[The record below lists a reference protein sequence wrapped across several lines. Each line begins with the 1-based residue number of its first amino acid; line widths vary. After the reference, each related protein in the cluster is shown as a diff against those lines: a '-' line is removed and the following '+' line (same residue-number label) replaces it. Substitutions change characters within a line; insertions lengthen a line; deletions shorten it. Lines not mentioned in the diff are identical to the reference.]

1 MKRRVSTL
9 MLAAAAAMPLRLA
22 AAQTPPAPAP
32 APAPQGSEPPQ
43 DPVPQPP
50 PPPPVPQPVDETK
63 AAAEI
68 LRQRLGLKPGPQ
80 GQPPPGPP
88 PKPPEPDPEQPDP
101 AANAGPDTPQDP
113 RPPAQGQPPVA
124 PGTAPALQDPEVP
137 QPVPQD
143 PVKAAA
149 DAIRRMLPT
158 AKPPAAAPMPTA
170 AGTPEPV
177 APATPDQPPPQAP
190 VIPQPLPRHAV
201 HGVLSTF
208 YRLRNGAGDTDQDV
222 VARLNLNVGDAE
234 RDDWTLHFSA
244 RALGDL
250 DGRRSQAF
258 GGLFHD
264 TGSDVT
270 ANVFAAHFDAHRLG
284 HLRLLRIGRQD
295 LDETP
300 VPLSFDGLRA
310 DSEYFGKA
318 RVSFSGYAGVP
329 VHQWEASRRNDSVFG
344 LATGFVPWDHA
355 RIRLDF
361 MSIRDEF
368 FAIQQRDDVMGLRWW
383 QNLQNV
389 QLHGLHNWRDGKPRD
404 NHVGA
409 RGTFGLPMI
418 FQLDYRELSSTQRA
432 AVTELD
438 PFVAIGLEYL
448 PFRQLDAGVSYD
460 LADDYTIGIGGQVR
474 RLHDSD
480 RVSAFNREFERLH
493 ADFSVRNLGI
503 RGLTLSFSG
512 SVWDAGDERFRT
524 LTGDLEYRPNAD
536 LRMMLGSS
544 YDLFRFDT
552 FEARERLHVR
562 SFYLRSDYRID
573 RSLRLDASY
582 EHNRDDE
589 DTFHSFRLGLTWTF

>member
-88 PKPPEPDPEQPDP
+88 PKPPEPDPEHPDP

-208 YRLRNGAGDTDQDV
+208 YRLRNGAGDTDQDL
-222 VARLNLNVGDAE
+222 VARLNLNVGD
-234 RDDWTLHFSA
+234 
-244 RALGDL
+244 
-250 DGRRSQAF
+250 
-258 GGLFHD
+258 
-264 TGSDVT
+264 
-270 ANVFAAHFDAHRLG
+270 
-284 HLRLLRIGRQD
+284 
-295 LDETP
+295 
-300 VPLSFDGLRA
+300 A

-329 VHQWEASRRNDSVFG
+329 VHQWESSRRNDSVFG
-344 LATGFVPWDHA
+344 LATGFVPWDHS